1 MAKDLVNNIKVAR
14 MISPISP
21 AATGT
26 INSQIVDTAGFN
38 SCTVIIAA
46 GAQGSGVTGVTP
58 TLQESATTTTGDFTD
73 VADADLIGL
82 EAAAA
87 LAAAAGANK
96 QAKLGYVGAKR
107 YVRLRL
113 AVTGSATGVYS
124 AVAVLGDPIK
134 GPQAAQVT

>member
-1 MAKDLVNNIKVAR
+1 MAQDLFNNIKVAR

-26 INSQIVDTAGFN
+26 INSSVVDTAGFN
-38 SCTVIIAA
+38 SCTVVIAS
-46 GAQGSGVTGVTP
+46 GAQGAGVTGVTP
-58 TLQESATTTTGDFTD
+58 VLQESATTTTGDFTD
-73 VADADLIGL
+73 VADADLIGT

-124 AVAVLGDPIK
+124 AVAILGDPIK
-134 GPQAAQVT
+134 GPQSAQVI

>member
-1 MAKDLVNNIKVAR
+1 MAQDLFNNVRLAR

-26 INSQIVDTAGFN
+26 INSEIVDRQGFN
-38 SCTVIIAA
+38 SVVVQIAA
-46 GAQGSGVTGVTP
+46 GAQGSGVTAVTP
-58 TLQESATTTTGDFTD
+58 TIQHSNTTTTGDFAD
-73 VADADLIGL
+73 VDDADLIGT
-82 EAAAA
+82 EAAAS

-96 QAKLGYVGAKR
+96 VAKIGYVGARR

-124 AVAVLGDPIK
+124 AVGILGAPIK
-134 GPQAAQVT
+134 APQSAQIT

>member
-1 MAKDLVNNIKVAR
+1 MAADLFSNVRFAR

-26 INSQIVDTAGFN
+26 INSTIVDRQGFN
-38 SCTVIIAA
+38 SLAILIAA

-58 TLQESATTTTGDFTD
+58 TVQHSATTTTGDFVD
-73 VADADLIGL
+73 VPDSELIGT
-82 EAAAA
+82 EAAAG

-96 QAKLGYVGAKR
+96 QAKIGYTGMRR

-124 AVAVLGDPIK
+124 AVGVLGDPIK
-134 GPQAAQVT
+134 GPQSTQIT